1 MIPPCTLLLLRHFS
15 RICFYSDVPVSTF
28 SFPTTILFGAG
39 AIERLP
45 VELSK
50 RGISRPLLVTDAGL
64 ARTPVFERVKAL
76 ASGAVV
82 FADVEPNPTERNVH
96 EGVAAYHENGCN
108 GIVGL
113 GGGSPLDAAKAI
125 RLKVTHELPLA
136 DYDDLLD
143 GGNLISANVAP
154 YIAVATTAGTGSEVS
169 RSTVITI
176 TATHRKTVVFSP
188 YLIPTVAIADPELTL
203 DLPPRLT
210 AGTGMDAFTH
220 NVEAYISK
228 GYHPICD
235 AIAISGARLAWDNLP
250 RVMAAPHDLEAR
262 AQMMMASLMGA
273 IAFQK
278 GLGAVHSLAHP
289 LSSDC
294 GMHHG
299 TANAVL
305 LPVVLEFNRPAVA
318 GRLADLEA
326 QFGGGEIAAQVRDLN
341 RRLGIAA
348 RLRDYGV
355 AEAALPALADKAI
368 QDGCH
373 QLNPRPCT
381 REDLLAL
388 YRAAW

>member
-1 MIPPCTLLLLRHFS
+1 MRYFIRM
-15 RICFYSDVPVSTF
+15 CFHGDVTVSTF

-39 AIERLP
+39 AVNRLP
-45 VELSK
+45 EELSK

-64 ARTPVFERVKAL
+64 ARTAVFDRVLGL
-76 ASGAVV
+76 APGAVV
-82 FADVEPNPTERNVH
+82 FSAVEPNPTERNVLD
-96 EGVAAYHENGCN
+96 GVAVYQEHRCN

-136 DYDDLLD
+136 EYDDLLD
-143 GGNLISANVAP
+143 GSDRISANIPP
-154 YIAVATTAGTGSEVS
+154 YIAIATTSGTGSEVS
-169 RSTVITI
+169 RSTVITLS
-176 TATHRKTVVFSP
+176 ATNRKTVVFSP
-188 YLIPTVAIADPELTL
+188 HLIPTVAIADPELTL
-203 DLPPRLT
+203 DLPAHLT

-228 GYHPICD
+228 GYNPICD
-235 AIAISGARLAWDNLP
+235 SIAMAGARLAWENLP
-250 RVMAAPHDLEAR
+250 LVMAEPHNLEAR
-262 AQMMMASLMGA
+262 TQMMMSSLMGA

-299 TANAVL
+299 TSNAVL
-305 LPVVLEFNRPAVA
+305 LPAVLEYNRAAVA
-318 GRLADLEA
+318 GRLEELSA
-326 QFGGGEIAAQVRDLN
+326 QFGGDDIAELVRGLN
-341 RRLGIAA
+341 ARLGIAP

-355 AEAALPALADKAI
+355 SEAALPALADKAV

-381 REDLLAL
+381 REDLLDL

>member
-1 MIPPCTLLLLRHFS
+1 M
-15 RICFYSDVPVSTF
+15 CFHGHVTVSAF

-39 AIERLP
+39 AVNRLP
-45 VELSK
+45 EELSK
-50 RGISRPLLVTDAGL
+50 RGVSRPLLVTDAGL
-64 ARTPVFERVKAL
+64 ARTPVFQRVVSL
-76 ASGAVV
+76 ATDAAVFSAV
-82 FADVEPNPTERNVH
+82 DPNPTEQNVFD
-96 EGVAAYHENGCN
+96 GLAAYQQNRCN
-108 GIVGL
+108 GIIGM

-143 GGNLISANVAP
+143 GAARISSNLPPYVA
-154 YIAVATTAGTGSEVS
+154 IATTSGTGSEVS
-169 RSTVITI
+169 RSTVITL
-176 TATHRKTVVFSP
+176 TATNRKTVVFSP
-188 YLIPTVAIADPELTL
+188 HLIPTVAIADPELTL
-203 DLPPRLT
+203 DLPPHLT

-220 NVEAYISK
+220 NVEAYISL
-228 GYHPICD
+228 GFHPICD
-235 AIAISGARLAWDNLP
+235 AIAISGARMAWQNLP
-250 RVMAAPHDLEAR
+250 RVMANPHDLEAR
-262 AQMMMASLMGA
+262 SQMMMASLMGA

-305 LPVVLEFNRPAVA
+305 LPVVLEYNRPAA
-318 GRLADLEA
+318 AQRLADLSA
-326 QFGGGEIAAQVRDLN
+326 QFGGGDIVELVRELN
-341 RRLGIAA
+341 RRLRIAP

-355 AEAALPALADKAI
+355 TEAMLPALGDKAF

-381 REDLLAL
+381 RGDLLNL
-388 YRAAW
+388 YRAAL

>member
-1 MIPPCTLLLLRHFS
+1 MQLS
-15 RICFYSDVPVSTF
+15 NF
-28 SFPTTILFGAG
+28 SFPTAILFGPG
-39 AIERLP
+39 AVNRLP
-45 VELSK
+45 EALSK
-50 RGISRPLLVTDAGL
+50 RGMSRPLLVTDAGL
-64 ARTPVFERVKAL
+64 ARTPVFDRVMRL
-76 ASGAVV
+76 APGAVV
-82 FADVEPNPTERNVH
+82 FSDVEPNPTERNVL
-96 EGVAAYHENGCN
+96 EGVASYQQNRCN
-108 GIVGL
+108 GIIGL

-143 GGNLISANVAP
+143 GAQHISANLPP
-154 YIAVATTAGTGSEVS
+154 YIAIATTSGTGSEVS

-176 TATHRKTVVFSP
+176 TATNRKTVVFSP
-188 YLIPTVAIADPELTL
+188 HLIPTLAIGDPELTL
-203 DLPPRLT
+203 DLPPHLT

-235 AIAISGARLAWDNLP
+235 AIAIAGARMVWENLP
-250 RVMAAPHDLEAR
+250 RVMANPHDLAAR
-262 AQMMMASLMGA
+262 SEMMMASMMGA
-273 IAFQK
+273 VAFQK

-305 LPVVLEFNRPAVA
+305 LPAVLEYNRVVVEK
-318 GRLADLEA
+318 RLAELAA
-326 QFGGGEIAAQVRDLN
+326 QFGGGEIVEQVQELN
-341 RRLGIAA
+341 HRVGIAP

-355 AEAALPALADKAI
+355 SEAALPSLADKAV

-381 REDLLAL
+381 REDLLTLYQAAL
-388 YRAAW
+388 